1 MTIAGIA
8 EKKDKKNAKDQKISS
23 FSPFD
28 WIEPPPAS
36 SLQNSRLPRPS
47 ENSRPGGQP
56 KTPHAAA
63 LSNRIMFMRTLVTFV
78 FAGLFIGASAQ
89 PKLVETVKGK
99 PGEVVIPFQ
108 KYVLPNGLTVILTED
123 HSDPIVHV
131 DVSYHVGSAR
141 EEIGK
146 SGFAHFFEHMMFE
159 GSDHVKSGEHFK
171 IVNAAGGSMNGTTD
185 QDKTHYFETVPANE
199 LEKMLWLESD
209 RMGFLLDAVT
219 PEKFEIQRA
228 TVKNE
233 RGQNYDNRPYGLAQE
248 AVSKAM
254 YPYGHPYS
262 WLTIGYVRDLDRVG
276 VNDLKRFFLRWYGP
290 NNATLT
296 IGGDIDVK
304 QTLAWVYN
312 YFGSIPRGPQVT
324 KTVLPAPVLT
334 ADRYVS
340 YTDNYA
346 RLPYLYIGYPGVK
359 LYDKD
364 AAALDALSMIIGEGK
379 SSLLY
384 QTFIKTREAGGET
397 MASYNEELA
406 GIISIQVLPYPGQT
420 LAAVKQ
426 KVDSVLDA
434 FERRGV
440 TDDDLARF
448 KAQSESDFVNSLGSI
463 SGKVNELASSELF
476 AGDPNR
482 IGKDLAAIRQVT
494 KEDVMRVY
502 RQYIKGKPA
511 VILSILPKGGGV
523 APAAPD
529 NFTVDSTH
537 YKAPDYGYAGLVY
550 HKPKDN
556 FDRNV
561 HPVAGPPVQV
571 KVPDFYTDQTPNGI
585 KIIGTETH
593 EIPAV
598 TINLSIR
605 GGALWAAQD
614 SAKAG
619 LATVVA
625 HLLNDATEHYTAEGF
640 SDALDKLGSN
650 IGVSAKSTSIDLGV
664 FSLSRNLDATL
675 DLLRER
681 LFHPKF
687 TEEALIR
694 VKKQL
699 EQGFQQRKTQAA
711 PLASA
716 IFGELLFKPGNVRS
730 YALGGTEKTIASIT
744 LADVQKF
751 YDEYFAPGLTSVQVV
766 GDVSEEAAKK
776 KLAFLDSWPAKT
788 VSVPAADST
797 GRAFD
802 GKVLYLVDVP
812 HAAQSELRIGYAMG
826 IDYDATGLAYRL
838 ALTSYNFGGG
848 FNSRINMDL
857 REAKGWTYGAF
868 AGFSFGEYGGYFGMQ
883 TGVRASSTDSAV
895 KESLHDLG
903 EYAQHGITADEL
915 QFMQQAIGQ
924 SDALKYETNPQKAA
938 FLQHIQQYGLKADYV
953 KEQNRIL
960 RGISTQEINQ
970 LASRYMDPG
979 QMGILVVGDK
989 EKILPG
995 LQTLGLTIVELD
1007 ADGNRK

>member
-1 MTIAGIA
+1 
-8 EKKDKKNAKDQKISS
+8 
-23 FSPFD
+23 
-28 WIEPPPAS
+28 
-36 SLQNSRLPRPS
+36 
-47 ENSRPGGQP
+47 
-56 KTPHAAA
+56 
-63 LSNRIMFMRTLVTFV
+63 MRTLLAFV
-78 FAGLFIGASAQ
+78 FACLFIGVSAQ
-89 PKLVETVKGK
+89 PKLVGEVKGK
-99 PGEVVIPFQ
+99 PGAVVIPFQ

-131 DVSYHVGSAR
+131 DVAYHVGSAR

-199 LEKMLWLESD
+199 LEKMLWLEAD

-248 AVSKAM
+248 AMSKAM

-276 VNDLKRFFLRWYGP
+276 VDDLKRFFLRWYGP

-296 IGGDIDVK
+296 IGGDIEPK
-304 QTLAWVYN
+304 QTLAWVEK
-312 YFGSIPRGPQVT
+312 YFGSIPRGPQVK
-324 KTVLPAPVLT
+324 KTVLPAPTLST
-334 ADRYVS
+334 TRYVS

-346 RLPYLYIGYPGVK
+346 RLPLLYIGYPGVRR
-359 LYDKD
+359 YDKD

-379 SSLLY
+379 SSMLY
-384 QTFIKTREAGGET
+384 QTFIKTREAGGED
-397 MASYNEELA
+397 MSSYNEELA
-406 GIISIQVLPYPGQT
+406 GMISIQVLPYPGQT
-420 LAAVKQ
+420 LAAVKL
-426 KVDSVLDA
+426 KIDSVLAA

-440 TDDDLARF
+440 TDDDLVRF
-448 KAQSESDFVNSLGSI
+448 KSQSESEFINSLGSI
-463 SGKVNELASSELF
+463 AGKVNELSSSELF

-502 RQYIKGKPA
+502 RQYIKDRPA
-511 VILSILPKGGGV
+511 VILSILPKGGTV

-529 NFTVDSTH
+529 NFSVDSSH
-537 YKAPDYGYAGLVY
+537 YTAPDYGYAGLVY
-550 HKPKDN
+550 HRPKDD

-561 HPVAGPPVQV
+561 HPIAGPPVQV
-571 KVPDFYTDQTPNGI
+571 KVPEFYTAQTPNGVR
-585 KIIGTETH
+585 IIGTETR

-598 TINLSIR
+598 TINLSIK
-605 GGALWAAQD
+605 GGALWASQD
-614 SAKAG
+614 SMKAG

-625 HLLNDATEHYTAEGF
+625 QLLGDATEQYTAEGF
-640 SDALDKLGSN
+640 SDALDKLGST
-650 IGVSAKSTSIDLGV
+650 IAVTAKTTSIDLGV

-675 DLLRER
+675 ELLRER

-687 TEEALIR
+687 TAEALTR

-716 IFGELLFKPGNVRS
+716 IFAQLLYQPGNVRS
-730 YALGGTEKTIASIT
+730 YALGGTEQTIARIT

-751 YDEYFAPGLTSVQVV
+751 YDRYFAPGLTSVQVV
-766 GDVSEEAAKK
+766 GDVSENEIKK
-776 KLAFLDSWPAKT
+776 KLAFLDTWPAKT
-788 VSVPAADST
+788 LSVPPADST
-797 GRAFD
+797 GRPFD

-812 HAAQSELRIGYAMG
+812 HAAQSELRIGYALG

-838 ALTSYNFGGG
+838 GLANYNFGGG
-848 FNSRINMDL
+848 FNSRINLDL

-868 AGFSFGEYGGYFGMQ
+868 SGFSFGEYGGYWGMQ
-883 TGVRASSTDSAV
+883 AGVRAASTDSAV
-895 KESLHDLG
+895 RESWHDLR

-915 QFMQQAIGQ
+915 HFMQQAIGQ

-938 FLQHIQQYGLKADYV
+938 FLQRIQEYGLKPDYV
-953 KEQNRIL
+953 QEQNKIL
-960 RGISTQEINQ
+960 KGISTEEIDA
-970 LASRYMDPG
+970 LASRYLDPE

>member
-1 MTIAGIA
+1 
-8 EKKDKKNAKDQKISS
+8 
-23 FSPFD
+23 
-28 WIEPPPAS
+28 
-36 SLQNSRLPRPS
+36 
-47 ENSRPGGQP
+47 
-56 KTPHAAA
+56 
-63 LSNRIMFMRTLVTFV
+63 MRNLFVLVL
-78 FAGLFIGASAQ
+78 ACSFIGASAQ
-89 PKLVETVKGK
+89 PKLVEEIKGK

-131 DVSYHVGSAR
+131 DVAYHVGSAR

-233 RGQNYDNRPYGLAQE
+233 RGQNYDNRPYGLARE
-248 AVSKAM
+248 AMSKAM

-276 VNDLKRFFLRWYGP
+276 VDDLKRFFLRWYGP

-304 QTLAWVYN
+304 QTLGWVEK
-312 YFGSIPRGPQVT
+312 YFGPIPRGPEVK
-324 KTVLPAPVLT
+324 KTVLPAPTLT

-346 RLPYLYIGYPGVK
+346 RIPLLYIGYPGVRM
-359 LYDKD
+359 YDKD
-364 AAALDALSMIIGEGK
+364 APALDALSMIIGDGK

-384 QTFIKTREAGGET
+384 QTFIKTREAGAAN
-397 MASYNEELA
+397 MSSFNEEL
-406 GIISIQVLPYPGQT
+406 GGVISIEVLPYPGQT
-420 LAAVKQ
+420 LATAKR

-434 FERRGV
+434 FGRRGV
-440 TDDDLARF
+440 TDDDLVRF
-448 KAQSESDFVNSLGSI
+448 KSQAESEFVNSLGSI
-463 SGKVNELASSELF
+463 SGKVNELSMSQLF

-482 IGKDLAAIRQVT
+482 IGKDLAAIRKVT

-502 RQYIKGKPA
+502 RQYVQGKPA
-511 VILSILPKGGGV
+511 VVLSVLPKESAV
-523 APAAPD
+523 AAAAPD
-529 NFTVDSTH
+529 NYTVDSTH
-537 YKAPDYGYAGLVY
+537 YTAPDYGYAGLVY
-550 HKPKDN
+550 HQPKDN

-571 KVPDFYTDQTPNGI
+571 KVPDFYTAQTPNGI
-585 KIIGTETH
+585 RVIGTVTH

-605 GGALWAAQD
+605 GGALWASQD

-625 HLLNDATEHYTAEGF
+625 QMLNDATEHYTAEGF

-650 IGVSAKSTSIDLGV
+650 IMVSAKTTNIDFGV

-681 LFHPKF
+681 LFHPRF
-687 TEEALIR
+687 TEETLAR

-699 EQGFQQRKTQAA
+699 LQGFQQRRTQAA

-716 IFGELLFKPGNVRS
+716 IFAGLLYQPGNVRS

-751 YDEYFAPGLTSVQVV
+751 YDQYFAPGLASVQVV
-766 GDVSEEAAKK
+766 GDVSEDVVRK
-776 KLAFLDSWPAKT
+776 KLAFLDAWPAKPL
-788 VSVPAADST
+788 SVPAADST
-797 GRAFD
+797 GRTFD
-802 GKVLYLVDVP
+802 GNVLYLVDVP
-812 HAAQSELRIGYAMG
+812 HAAQSEIRIGYALG

-838 ALTSYNFGGG
+838 ALTNYNFGGG

-868 AGFSFGEYGGYFGMQ
+868 SGFSFGEYGGYWIMQ
-883 TGVRASSTDSAV
+883 TGVRAASTDSAV
-895 KESLHDLG
+895 KESIHDLRG
-903 EYAQHGITADEL
+903 YALHGITPEEL
-915 QFMQQAIGQ
+915 GFMQQAIGQ
-924 SDALKYETNPQKAA
+924 GDALKYETNAQKAG
-938 FLQHIQQYGLKADYV
+938 FLQHIQEYGLKPDYV
-953 KEQNRIL
+953 KQQNKLLSSITTL
-960 RGISTQEINQ
+960 EINT
-970 LASRYMDPG
+970 LAGEYLNPEH
-979 QMGILVVGDK
+979 MGILVVGDK
-989 EKILPG
+989 ERILPG
-995 LQTLGLTIVELD
+995 LQTLGLKIVELD
-1007 ADGNRK
+1007 ADGHPR

>member
-1 MTIAGIA
+1 MRHLFAAILACSFIA
-8 EKKDKKNAKDQKISS
+8 
-23 FSPFD
+23 
-28 WIEPPPAS
+28 
-36 SLQNSRLPRPS
+36 
-47 ENSRPGGQP
+47 
-56 KTPHAAA
+56 
-63 LSNRIMFMRTLVTFV
+63 
-78 FAGLFIGASAQ
+78 ASAQ
-89 PKLVETVKGK
+89 PKLVEEVKGK

-131 DVSYHVGSAR
+131 DVAYHVGSAR

-185 QDKTHYFETVPANE
+185 QDKTHYYETVPANE

-233 RGQNYDNRPYGLAQE
+233 RGQNYDNRPYGLGRE
-248 AVSKAM
+248 ALSKAM

-276 VNDLKRFFLRWYGP
+276 VDDLKRFFLRWYGP

-296 IGGDIDVK
+296 IGGDINVK
-304 QTLAWVYN
+304 QTLAWVEK
-312 YFGSIPRGPQVT
+312 YFGAIPRGPQVT
-324 KTVLPAPVLT
+324 KTVLPAPTLT
-334 ADRYVS
+334 SDRYIS

-346 RLPYLYIGYPGVK
+346 RLPLLYIGYPGVK

-364 AAALDALSMIIGEGK
+364 AAALDALSMIIGQGK

-384 QTFIKTREAGGET
+384 QTFIKTREAGGMDME
-397 MASYNEELA
+397 SSNEELA
-406 GIISIQVLPYPGQT
+406 GVIAIEVLPYPGQT
-420 LAAVKQ
+420 LASVKH

-440 TDDDLARF
+440 TEDDLVRF
-448 KAQSESDFVNSLGSI
+448 KSQSESEFVNSLGSI
-463 SGKVNELASSELF
+463 AGKVNELSVSELF

-511 VILSILPKGGGV
+511 VILSILPKGGTV
-523 APAAPD
+523 AAAAPD

-556 FDRNV
+556 FDRTV
-561 HPVAGPPVQV
+561 HPVSGPPVAV
-571 KVPDFYTDQTPNGI
+571 KVPDFYTGKTPNGI
-585 KIIGTETH
+585 RTIGTETR

-598 TINLSIR
+598 TINLSVM
-605 GGALWAAQD
+605 GGALWALED
-614 SAKAG
+614 STKAG

-625 HLLNDATEHYTAEGF
+625 QMLNDATEHYTAEAF

-650 IGVSAKSTSIDLGV
+650 IQVSAKTTSIDFGV

-681 LFHPKF
+681 LFHPRF
-687 TEEALIR
+687 TQEALDRI
-694 VKKQL
+694 KKQL
-699 EQGFQQRKTQAA
+699 EQGFQQRRTQAA
-711 PLASA
+711 PLATA
-716 IFGELLFKPGNVRS
+716 IFNGLLYRPGNVRP
-730 YALGGTEKTIASIT
+730 YALGGTQKTIASIT
-744 LADVQKF
+744 LEDVQKF
-751 YDEYFAPGLTSVQVV
+751 YAQYFTPELTSVQVV
-766 GDVSEEAAKK
+766 GDVSEAAVKS
-776 KLAFLDSWPAKT
+776 KLAFLDSWPAKPLD
-788 VSVPAADST
+788 VPSPDST
-797 GRAFD
+797 GRKFD
-802 GKVLYLVDVP
+802 GTVLYLVDVP
-812 HAAQSELRIGYAMG
+812 HAAQSEIRIGYALG

-838 ALTSYNFGGG
+838 ALTNYNFGGG

-868 AGFSFGEYGGYFGMQ
+868 SGFSFGKYGGSWVMQ
-883 TGVRASSTDSAV
+883 SGVRAASTDSAV
-895 KESLHDLG
+895 KESLHDIG
-903 EYAQHGITADEL
+903 EYAAHGITPEEL
-915 QFMQQAIGQ
+915 GFMQQAIGQ

-938 FLQHIQQYGLKADYV
+938 FLQHIQEYGLKPDYV
-953 KEQNRIL
+953 REQQKIL
-960 RGISTQEINQ
+960 TTITTDDINT
-970 LASRYMDPG
+970 LAGRYLDPAH
-979 QMGILVVGDK
+979 MGILVVGDK

-995 LQTLGLTIVELD
+995 LQTLGLKIVELD
-1007 ADGNRK
+1007 ADGRPL